1 VTTSGWRRIS
11 DLFEQ
16 ALDVPAE
23 ERAAWLASLPD
34 APAVLQ
40 EVESMLAA
48 HERHD
53 GVLDRPVLA
62 ASDAGML
69 PHLSRAL
76 AERYVIEREIG
87 RGGMATVYLARER
100 KHDRLVVLKVLK
112 PQIAEALGAHR
123 FLTEVQIAARLSHP
137 HILGFIDSGD
147 ADGLLFY
154 VMPWVGGETLRE
166 LLRRE
171 GRVEPRVAMTYLCD
185 LAAALRHAHTAGIVH
200 RDLKPENVLC
210 IGGHA
215 YLLDFGI
222 AKMRDAPLP
231 TGFAT
236 GTGIAIGTM
245 GYMAP
250 EQASGEAVDHRA
262 DLYSWGVLAREM
274 LTGEGP
280 LDLAAGLASLPRGIP
295 GEIARLIAASLSR
308 KPADRPSSAEELVA
322 AFDRWRAA
330 GAPLG
335 SAPVQR
341 RVHRATPWAL
351 GAAGVAAVAL
361 LLFRTDARDDAP
373 DTLAVAPAV
382 TTDGRLAMPVAVA
395 AFSNE
400 TGDTALGTWGRLAGD
415 WITQGLQ
422 QTGLVEVV
430 PWPYALQA
438 STSWATRTAA
448 GDSLSRVAV
457 LREETGAGTIVTGS
471 YYLIGDRLRV
481 QVEITD
487 AASGTLLTAPPPVE
501 APRDS
506 VEVALAALRERTM
519 GALAVRTSAHVSD
532 FPELGE
538 LPPTYAAYRAFDRG
552 VGFHLAQDYSRAASE
567 YIEAFRRDTTFAV
580 ALIYAAQSLWNDDQ
594 FARADSV
601 LRALRASGVEVSEYH
616 ELLADY
622 MEAHLSSDGERA
634 LSSIRRAAALAPAS
648 RAPYNLAFTALQ
660 QNRPREARSTLA
672 ALDPDHGSMRNWPS
686 YWTQRAHAHHLLGE
700 HAEERAAAREMARRF
715 PSLRV
720 ALTLEIRPL
729 AAQGNV
735 AAIDSLLR
743 RAAALPPDTYW
754 SQGGAM
760 VTAGEELAAH
770 GHAAAARR
778 YFDRAVAWLANQLA
792 REPAH
797 KAHREWLGLAHYGA
811 GRWADAA
818 PYFESLD
825 AENSSRDLNYRGYRA
840 LIRAR
845 RGDSR
850 AATRL
855 GEPAPHELGRH
866 TAFRARIAAVSGDT
880 AAAVSLMSQALGHG
894 IDGFPWLHGSA
905 YPDLAPLRTSE
916 AFVRLMTPD

>member
-1 VTTSGWRRIS
+1 MTTSGWRRIS

-16 ALDVPAE
+16 ALDVPTE
-23 ERAAWLASLPD
+23 ERAAWLAALPD
-34 APAVLQ
+34 APEVRR
-40 EVESMLAA
+40 EVEGMLSA

-53 GVLDRPVLA
+53 GVLDRPVLS

-69 PHLSRAL
+69 PHLSRVL

-112 PQIAEALGAHR
+112 PEIAEALGAHR

-171 GRVEPRVAMTYLCD
+171 GQVEPRVAMTFLCD
-185 LAAALRHAHTAGIVH
+185 LAAALRHAHAAGVVH

-250 EQASGEAVDHRA
+250 EQASGEPVDHRA

-295 GEIARLIAASLSR
+295 GEIARLIAASLAR
-308 KPADRPSSAEELVA
+308 NPAERPSNAGELVA
-322 AFDRWRAA
+322 AFDRWRAV
-330 GAPLG
+330 GAPL
-335 SAPVQR
+335 APPR
-341 RVHRATPWAL
+341 PRHRARRFAPWAA
-351 GAAGVAAVAL
+351 GAAGVAALAL
-361 LLFRTDARDDAP
+361 LLPSTGRDTAP
-373 DTLAVAPAV
+373 TAIAATKSDSA
-382 TTDGRLAMPVAVA
+382 GGLAMPVAVA
-395 AFSNE
+395 AFANE
-400 TGDTALGTWGRLAGD
+400 TGDTSLATWGRLAGD

-422 QTGLVEVV
+422 ETGLVEVV

-438 STSWATRTAA
+438 SESWATRMAG
-448 GDSLSRVAV
+448 GDSLTRVSV
-457 LREETGAGTIVTGS
+457 LHEETGAGTVVTGS

-487 AASGTLLTAPPPVE
+487 AASGTLLAAPPPVE
-501 APRDS
+501 SPRDS
-506 VEVALAALRERTM
+506 VHVALRALRERTM
-519 GALAVRTSAHVSD
+519 GALAVRTSERIAEY
-532 FPELGE
+532 PELAE
-538 LPPTYAAYRAFDRG
+538 RPPTFAAYRAFDRG
-552 VGFHLAQDYSRAASE
+552 VALHLAQEYDRASAE
-567 YIEAFRRDTTFAV
+567 FIEAFRRDTMFVV
-580 ALIYAAQSLWNDDQ
+580 ALIYAAQALWNDDE

-601 LRALRASGVEVSEYH
+601 LRTMRSRGVEVSEYH

-622 MEAHLSSDGERA
+622 MQAHLTSDGERA
-634 LSSIRRAAALAPAS
+634 LTTIRRAAEIAPAT
-648 RAPYNLAFTALQ
+648 RAPYNLAFTALRV
-660 QNRPREARSTLA
+660 NRPREALATLA
-672 ALDPDHGSMRNWPS
+672 ALDPNGGSMRNWPS
-686 YWTQRAHAHHLLGE
+686 YWTQLAHANHLLQQ
-700 HAEERAAAREMARRF
+700 HDREREAAREMARRH
-715 PSLRV
+715 PTLRV
-720 ALTLEIRPL
+720 ALTLEVRAL

-743 RAAALPPDTYW
+743 DAVALPPDTYW

-760 VTAGEELAAH
+760 VIAGEELAAH
-770 GHAAAARR
+770 GHREAALR
-778 YFDRAVAWLANQLA
+778 YFDRAVTWLANQLA

-797 KAHREWLGLAHYGA
+797 EAHRNWLGLAHYGA
-811 GRWADAA
+811 GRWRDAA
-818 PYFESLD
+818 PYFESLV
-825 AENSSRDLNYRGYRA
+825 AERSSDDLLYRGYVA

-845 RGDSR
+845 SGDPR
-850 AATRL
+850 AASRL

-880 AAAVSLMSQALGHG
+880 AAAVSLMSQALRHG

-905 YPDLAPLRTSE
+905 HPDLAPLRSSE
-916 AFVRLMTPD
+916 AFARLMRPD